1 MSHLIHGKPHT
12 EEALSG
18 LYRGLKAQATQW
30 IGGPTNEAQFLRR
43 IVRELGG
50 VAFPLGFAR

>member
-12 EEALSG
+12 EEALFG

-30 IGGPTNEAQFLRR
+30 IGGPTNEA
-43 IVRELGG
+43 
-50 VAFPLGFAR
+50 